1 MNQLENIQKAKKSL
15 ENGELMQTVRFMRAS
30 DFFEDEDIAY
40 FTMAIVKAVDDGDK
54 HFEIA
59 HQYLRDCISYLKK

>member
-1 MNQLENIQKAKKSL
+1 MKLENIQKAKKAL
-15 ENGELMQTVRFMRAS
+15 ENGELMQTVRFMRES

-40 FTMAIVKAVDDGDK
+40 FTMAIVKAVDDGDE

-59 HQYLRDCISYLKK
+59 HQYLRDCISYLEE